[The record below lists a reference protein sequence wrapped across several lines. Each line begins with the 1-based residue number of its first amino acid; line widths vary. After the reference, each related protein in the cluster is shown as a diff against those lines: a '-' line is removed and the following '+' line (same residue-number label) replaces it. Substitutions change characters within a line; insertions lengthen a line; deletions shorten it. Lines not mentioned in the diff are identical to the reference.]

1 MSEIVKQAIEKL
13 NALPPAMQ
21 EELARVV
28 LDYPDDDTAVYHLT
42 PEEEADLDEADREIE
57 RGEIAPP
64 QEVEA
69 MFAKF
74 RVK

>member
-1 MSEIVKQAIEKL
+1 MSEIVKQAIDKL

-28 LDYPDDDTAVYHLT
+28 LDYPDDAAAVYHLT
-42 PEEEADLDEADREIE
+42 PEEEADLDEADREIA
-57 RGEIAPP
+57 RGEIATPD
-64 QEVEA
+64 EVEA
-69 MFAKF
+69 MFAKY